1 MGYERHPCPLPSAPP
16 RKAAEGGAMSGAA
29 QVYKLLLIG
38 DSGVGKVRS
47 ARLSVARSPA
57 GAAGRTV
64 RSACAPPP
72 SPVLPA
78 FFVQGM
84 A

>member
-1 MGYERHPCPLPSAPP
+1 
-16 RKAAEGGAMSGAA
+16 MSGAA

-47 ARLSVARSPA
+47 ARLSVARSLA

-64 RSACAPPP
+64 RLRPPP

-78 FFVQGM
+78 FFVEGM

>member
-1 MGYERHPCPLPSAPP
+1 
-16 RKAAEGGAMSGAA
+16 MSGAA

-64 RSACAPPP
+64 CLRPPP
-72 SPVLPA
+72 LA
-78 FFVQGM
+78 RL
-84 A
+84 ARLLC